1 MAAVRDA
8 CDHVV
13 SFAASSPSQAM
24 ARHGDRALPL
34 RCEAMPRH
42 CWPVAFCQSRD
53 FPPTTTQPNAGSI
66 EYVSTQ
72 WLGNQLSLP
81 IEYVSTVDKSVLQ

>member
-1 MAAVRDA
+1 MEHD
-8 CDHVV
+8 
-13 SFAASSPSQAM
+13 
-24 ARHGDRALPL
+24 
-34 RCEAMPRH
+34 
-42 CWPVAFCQSRD
+42 
-53 FPPTTTQPNAGSI
+53 I

>member
-1 MAAVRDA
+1 MYAMKVFRPRAGIGIVGGGG
-8 CDHVV
+8 HVLCH
-13 SFAASSPSQAM
+13 QGIWG
-24 ARHGDRALPL
+24 RG
-34 RCEAMPRH
+34 E
-42 CWPVAFCQSRD
+42 
-53 FPPTTTQPNAGSI
+53 GGI

>member
-1 MAAVRDA
+1 MT
-8 CDHVV
+8 
-13 SFAASSPSQAM
+13 SKI
-24 ARHGDRALPL
+24 
-34 RCEAMPRH
+34 
-42 CWPVAFCQSRD
+42 SRLSAGMGMLSHKLKHQYN
-53 FPPTTTQPNAGSI
+53 PKGGEGQVGRGIICLCLIGSI